1 MLSDR
6 ERLAVQTYLSRLY
19 AELGSDQA
27 IGSKIGASQQSVNKA
42 RLYAAVGP
50 LVAMGLY
57 AYLKMSREEFL
68 AKHALPE
75 KALVLDPKNPEHYA
89 AVVRAIGK
97 SMNLPPDEVESFL
110 TAARRGGQVSLD
122 RVPGALEA
130 FRMTKA
136 AAGRSSRDEDLDAL
150 ESRTAPKRKKR

>member
-1 MLSDR
+1 MLSER
-6 ERLAVQTYLSRLY
+6 ERVAVQTYLSRMY

-27 IGSKIGASQQSVNKA
+27 IGLLIGASQQSVNKA
-42 RLYAAVGP
+42 RLYATAGP
-50 LVAMGLY
+50 TVSMGLY
-57 AYLKMSREEFL
+57 EHLKMSREEFL
-68 AKHALPE
+68 AKYALPE
-75 KALVLDPKNPEHYA
+75 KALILDPKNPDHYA

-97 SMNLPPDEVESFL
+97 SMNVPPDEVESFL

-136 AAGRSSRDEDLDAL
+136 AAGRAAPDEALDAL
-150 ESRTAPKRKKR
+150 EKRTKPRRRR